1 MDDVV
6 AVRVFGSKNEQ
17 MKKSSQSGELGNEM
31 KVDREQIG
39 PSRTGGEDLSG
50 DKGSPH
56 TICFCTRII
65 SSLILNAV
73 TYQTR

>member
-50 DKGSPH
+50 DKEPALSG
-56 TICFCTRII
+56 
-65 SSLILNAV
+65 
-73 TYQTR
+73 